1 MHYLPLSWIPCLTF
15 LLFLSRTC
23 PSTCLI
29 FPCGFLSSPLMWLK
43 LNLPSFPY
51 QYVFL
56 AELLLP
62 LTEPLF
68 DRPPSFNASE
78 TFKFFLLVFL
88 LHVARNHIYQLI
100 LPKECLTNSSL
111 FSFPVV
117 KSYPRGP
124 YNLLFCVYNNFLTDS
139 PRIDSLYTP
148 VQPGY
153 CQQITPLKLC
163 FDHVGSLLNNFQCLS
178 TPSGI
183 KFKPSNLVFR
193 NLSQVGYNL
202 PHQVY
207 LLLCWCS
214 PIIIPVLAQPR
225 MVVLH
230 FLPLSISFSSRHC
243 WSTS

>member
-1 MHYLPLSWIPCLTF
+1 
-15 LLFLSRTC
+15 
-23 PSTCLI
+23 
-29 FPCGFLSSPLMWLK
+29 MWLK

-88 LHVARNHIYQLI
+88 LHVARNHIYLLI

-124 YNLLFCVYNNFLTDS
+124 YNLLFCVYNNFLPDS
-139 PRIDSLYTP
+139 PRIDTLYTP
-148 VQPGY
+148 IQPGY
-153 CQQITPLKLC
+153 YQQITPLKLC
-163 FDHVGSLLNNFQCLS
+163 FDHVRSLLNNFQCLS

-202 PHQVY
+202 PRQVY
-207 LLLCWCS
+207 LLLFWLTYYNSCS
-214 PIIIPVLAQPR
+214 CPTTHSR
-225 MVVLH
+225 TT
-230 FLPLSISFSSRHC
+230 LPAFVHIVFFSSLLVNILAILQSSNATFFLQLV
-243 WSTS
+243 WSS